1 MVYGTPHGE
10 HGTAGTARESGSG
23 YVRAP
28 GAGGDAVRRGC
39 LSHLQWL
46 PVLLLAG
53 GAFLDYSTSPHF
65 SAEAF
70 YTAAPMTAAALLSLR
85 ATILAGLGACAADA
99 ALLIHFGFLG
109 DSGGRSELAA
119 VATVSALAVVVNRL
133 MYYSDLRLQSARRV
147 ALAVQR
153 AILPEPPAA
162 IGVLRIAVRY
172 QSAVKDAQIGGDLY
186 GVQDTPYGMRCV
198 VGDVRGKGMEA
209 VKAVDVALGAF
220 REAADEEATLAGIAA
235 RLERA
240 LIREAER
247 RSGFE
252 RTEGFVTGVLAEI
265 PPTGD
270 ELRLINRGH
279 PAPLLLHG
287 GTVRTADPPEPALPL
302 ALALAEPGTGED
314 RVHAVP
320 FPPGTTLLLYTD
332 GLTEARDG
340 EGVFYDPVARLSGRD
355 LPDPD
360 ALLDTLLHDVD
371 RHTDG
376 RITDDMALLAVTRGA
391 GGEGV

>member
-1 MVYGTPHGE
+1 M
-10 HGTAGTARESGSG
+10 
-23 YVRAP
+23 RAP
-28 GAGGDAVRRGC
+28 GAGGDAIRRGC

-85 ATILAGLGACAADA
+85 ATILAGIGACAADA
-99 ALLIHFGFLG
+99 ALLTHFGFIG

-133 MYYSDLRLQSARRV
+133 MYYSDVRLQSARRV
-147 ALAVQR
+147 ALAAQR

-162 IGVLRIAVRY
+162 VGDLRIAVRY
-172 QSAVKDAQIGGDLY
+172 QSAVKEAQIGGDLY

-247 RSGFE
+247 RSGPE

-265 PPTGD
+265 PPSGD

-279 PAPLLLHG
+279 PAPLLLRG
-287 GTVRTADPPEPALPL
+287 GEVRAAEPPEPALPL
-302 ALALAEPGTGED
+302 ALADPGTGEG
-314 RVHAVP
+314 RIHTVP

-332 GLTEARDG
+332 GLTEARNRAG
-340 EGVFYDPVARLSGRD
+340 AFYDPVAGLSGRD
-355 LPDPD
+355 LSGPD
-360 ALLDTLLHDVD
+360 ALLDALIHDVD
-371 RHTDG
+371 RHTGG
-376 RITDDMALLAVTRGA
+376 RITDDMALLAVTRGT
-391 GGEGV
+391 GGA

>member
-1 MVYGTPHGE
+1 M
-10 HGTAGTARESGSG
+10 
-23 YVRAP
+23 RAP

-162 IGVLRIAVRY
+162 VGALRIAVRY

-302 ALALAEPGTGED
+302 ALAEPGTGED
-314 RVHAVP
+314 LVHTVP

-332 GLTEARDG
+332 GLTEARDRAG
-340 EGVFYDPVARLSGRD
+340 AFYDPVTRLTGRD

-360 ALLDTLLHDVD
+360 TLLDTLLHDVD

-376 RITDDMALLAVTRGA
+376 RITDDMALLAVTHGA
-391 GGEGV
+391 GGLRESVA